1 MTTILLWLLVAALV
15 LVGIAGVIF
24 PALPGPPFV
33 FVGLVLAAW
42 IDDFQRV
49 STFPTLTIIG
59 VLTALTVIVDIL
71 ATALGAKRVGA
82 SGKALWGAALG
93 TVVGVFFG
101 LPGLV
106 FGPFVGAAVGQFMSH
121 GDLLHAGRVGL
132 GTWLGILI
140 GAALKVA
147 LVFTMIGVF
156 VTAYYL

>member
-1 MTTILLWLLVAALV
+1 MTAILLWLLVVV
-15 LVGIAGVIF
+15 LVVAGIAGVIF

-42 IDDFQRV
+42 IDGFQRV
-49 STFPTLTIIG
+49 GLFPTLTLIG

-93 TVVGVFFG
+93 TVAGLFFG

-106 FGPFVGAAVGQFMSH
+106 LGPFVGAAAGQFMSH

-132 GTWLGILI
+132 GTWLGILV

-147 LVFTMIGVF
+147 LVCTMIGVF
-156 VTAYYL
+156 VTAWYV

>member
-1 MTTILLWLLVAALV
+1 MTSILLWLLVVALV
-15 LVGIAGVIF
+15 VVGIAGVIF

-33 FVGLVLAAW
+33 FLGLVLAAY

-49 STFPTLTIIG
+49 SVFPTLVLIG
-59 VLTALTVIVDIL
+59 VLTALTVVVDVL

-93 TVVGVFFG
+93 TLLGVFFG
-101 LPGLV
+101 LPGLLL
-106 FGPFVGAAVGQFMSH
+106 GPFIGAAAGQFMSH

-140 GAALKVA
+140 GAVLKVA

-156 VTAYYL
+156 VTAYYV

>member
-1 MTTILLWLLVAALV
+1 MTSVLLWV
-15 LVGIAGVIF
+15 LVVVLVVVGIVGVIF

-33 FVGLVLAAW
+33 FIGLVLAAY

-49 STFPTLTIIG
+49 SVFPTLILIG
-59 VLTALTVIVDIL
+59 VLTALTVVVDIL

-93 TVVGVFFG
+93 TLLGIFFG
-101 LPGLV
+101 LPGLLL
-106 FGPFVGAAVGQFMSH
+106 GPFIGAAAGQLMSH

-140 GAALKVA
+140 GAVLKVA

-156 VTAYYL
+156 VTAYYV

>member
-1 MTTILLWLLVAALV
+1 MTLVLLWLLVAVLV

-33 FVGLVLAAW
+33 FAGLVLAAW
-42 IDDFQRV
+42 IDRFERV
-49 STFPTLTIIG
+49 SVFPTLTIIG
-59 VLTALTVIVDIL
+59 MLTALTVVVDVL

-82 SGKALWGAALG
+82 SGKALWGAAIG
-93 TVVGVFFG
+93 TAVGFFFG

-106 FGPFVGAAVGQFMSH
+106 FGPFLGAAAGQFLSH
-121 GDLLHAGRVGL
+121 GDLLHAGRVGV

-147 LVFTMIGVF
+147 LVFTMIAVF
-156 VTAYYL
+156 VTAYFV

>member
-1 MTTILLWLLVAALV
+1 MTTVLLWLLVVV
-15 LVGIAGVIF
+15 LVVAGIAGVVF

-49 STFPTLTIIG
+49 SLFPTLTIIG
-59 VLTALTVIVDIL
+59 VLTALTVVVDFV

-82 SGKALWGAALG
+82 SGKAVWGAAIG
-93 TVVGVFFG
+93 TVVGLFFG

-106 FGPFVGAAVGQFMSH
+106 FGPFAGAAVGQFLSH

-132 GTWLGILI
+132 GTWLGILV

-147 LVFTMIGVF
+147 LVCTMIGVF
-156 VTAYYL
+156 VTAYFV

>member
-1 MTTILLWLLVAALV
+1 MTPILLWLLVVVLV
-15 LVGIAGVIF
+15 VVGIAGVVF

-49 STFPTLTIIG
+49 STFPTLAILG
-59 VLTALTVIVDIL
+59 VLTVFTVVVDVL

-82 SGKALWGAALG
+82 SGKALWGAAIG
-93 TVVGVFFG
+93 TVVGIFFG

-106 FGPFVGAAVGQFMSH
+106 LGPFLGAAIGQFISH
-121 GDLLHAGRVGL
+121 GDLLHAGKVGV

-147 LVFTMIGVF
+147 LVFTMLGVF
-156 VTAYYL
+156 IAAYYF